1 MERLQKRIANIGY
14 CSRRK
19 AEELITKGLVEV
31 NGEVVT
37 KLGSTVKPGDVIV
50 VEGNI
55 LDNNKNYEYYLL
67 NKPKGVVTTSNDEK
81 GRKTVVDL
89 INTNTRIYPVGR
101 LDYDTTGILLL
112 TNDGELANLLMR
124 PDSLVDK
131 TYIAKVEGLV
141 TVASLQK
148 LRRGIII
155 DGVKTKRARVKL
167 KSYDKKKNT
176 SIVELTINE
185 GKNHQVKKM
194 LEQVGNKVIKL
205 RRERYANLNLKGL
218 MPGEYRSLS
227 VKEVKVLYSLC
238 KKCKKIK

>member
-37 KLGSTVKPGDVIV
+37 KLGSTVKSGDVIV

-238 KKCKKIK
+238 KK

>member
-31 NGEVVT
+31 NGEIVT

-238 KKCKKIK
+238 KK

>member
-89 INTNTRIYPVGR
+89 INTNTRIYSVGR

-155 DGVKTKRARVKL
+155 DGIKTKRARVKL

-238 KKCKKIK
+238 KK

>member
-19 AEELITKGLVEV
+19 AEKLITKGLVEV

-238 KKCKKIK
+238 KK